1 MGSRI
6 HREMYVRFRGEAM
19 ETCLGDKARRC
30 GLSLLSGHHNS
41 IPDVL
46 ERVLCAGEIASE
58 GRWRHG
64 GKYEYARNEGGKHQS
79 VPFRYD
85 WKCLYYRG
93 YRRCGGIIQPGT
105 LCVGRSGHRKE
116 SDEAYRRT
124 YKCKSEKYD
133 AGSCF
138 KSYRISKRKLYPHR

>member
-1 MGSRI
+1 M
-6 HREMYVRFRGEAM
+6 
-19 ETCLGDKARRC
+19 
-30 GLSLLSGHHNS
+30 
-41 IPDVL
+41 
-46 ERVLCAGEIASE
+46 
-58 GRWRHG
+58 
-64 GKYEYARNEGGKHQS
+64 RNERGKHQS

-138 KSYRISKRKLYPHR
+138 KSYRISKGNYILTDDQAPVELLGMQVIDELIKDEVQYYKDIYKERGIKGLMESL